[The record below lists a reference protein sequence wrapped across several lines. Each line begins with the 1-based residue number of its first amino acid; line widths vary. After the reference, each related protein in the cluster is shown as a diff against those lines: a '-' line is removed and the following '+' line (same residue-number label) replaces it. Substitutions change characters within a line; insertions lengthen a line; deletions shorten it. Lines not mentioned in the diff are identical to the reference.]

1 MQYVPS
7 KRFLSRLALSDHAPL
22 LISLVVGLFTA
33 LAVYLFRAGIE
44 FFHEVFVVQ
53 LSQNVIGGVLASLG
67 ITPALAAVPALA
79 LAGACVG
86 LIMHR
91 LVGQEKHHGGAGVI
105 ESVAISGGRLPY
117 WRMPYKG
124 FASAI
129 SIGAGA
135 SVGAEDPSVQIGSN
149 IGSFLGQKLHLG
161 EEHIRLLVTAGA
173 ASAISAAFNAPIAG
187 VFFALELILG
197 EFTSRAFGVVVL
209 SSVISSGFTRALRG
223 ENPIFTGITPF
234 SLGSPLHL
242 AFYALLGLALGLC
255 AALALRFLF
264 WQFHHLHHIRLP
276 RVQKTMLAGAC
287 VGLVGA
293 WFPMIMGSGEPFMHD
308 LLTGQI
314 EMTAGALLLVGVVK
328 LVMTGI
334 SYEGGFVGGVFAPS
348 LFIGA
353 VAGSAYGQAL
363 APLLGAGSVQ
373 SFAVAG
379 MAGMLAGVMR
389 IPITAVM
396 IVFEITGDYGVIL
409 PVMLTAVTCTFVAD
423 WIGPQGFY
431 TLNLLRHG
439 IHLRQG
445 RDIDLMQTM
454 TAREAMQSP
463 APTISC
469 NATLTELRDA
479 FRTQHTRALC
489 VLDDA
494 GQFCGIVTLGDL
506 QQAFERAL
514 ANPGMQ
520 TGTMRVIDI
529 CTRQVITTA
538 PHETLWAAIRQMGQH
553 DIGRLPVLNPAN
565 GQLVGILR
573 RQDIMQAYN
582 VAMARRLQAQ
592 HAAEQARLQTLTGA
606 HVLEYHVNPQC
617 PLRERAICDLGLP
630 AESIIASIQRKG
642 KLVVPHGS
650 TRLLPGDLVTIV
662 TDPQAELILNQMFG
676 AR

>member
-7 KRFLSRLALSDHAPL
+7 KRFLSRFALRENAPL

-44 FFHEVFVVQ
+44 FFHEVLVVQ
-53 LSQNVIGGVLASLG
+53 LGQHIIGAGLVGLG
-67 ITPALAAVPALA
+67 IHPGLAAVAVLA
-79 LAGACVG
+79 LAGLCVG
-86 LIMHR
+86 FIMHR
-91 LVGQEKHHGGAGVI
+91 LVGQEKYHGGAGVI
-105 ESVAISGGRLPY
+105 ESVAVSGGRLPY

-124 FASAI
+124 FASAL

-209 SSVISSGFTRALRG
+209 SSVISSGVTRALRG
-223 ENPIFTGITPF
+223 ENPIFAGIAPF
-234 SLGSPLHL
+234 TLDSPLHL
-242 AFYALLGLALGLC
+242 VFYALLGVGLGL
-255 AALALRFLF
+255 AASLALRFLF
-264 WQFHHLHHIRLP
+264 WQFHQLHHIRLP
-276 RVQKTMLAGAC
+276 RMQKTALAGVC
-287 VGLVGA
+287 VGLVGVP
-293 WFPMIMGSGEPFMHD
+293 FPMILGSGEAFMHD
-308 LLTGQI
+308 LLTGHV
-314 EMTAGALLLVGVVK
+314 ELAAGTLLLVAVVK
-328 LVMTGI
+328 LVVTGI

-353 VAGSAYGQAL
+353 VVGSAYGQAL
-363 APLLGAGSVQ
+363 TPLLGAGSVQ

-379 MAGMLAGVMR
+379 MAGMLAGFMR
-389 IPITAVM
+389 IPMTAVM

-409 PVMLTAVTCTFVAD
+409 PVMLTAVTCTFLAD

-454 TAREAMQSP
+454 TVREAMQSP
-463 APTISC
+463 APTIAHD
-469 NATLTELRDA
+469 ATLVALRDT
-479 FRTQHTRALC
+479 FRAQHARALC

-494 GQFCGIVTLGDL
+494 GEFCGIVTLGDL
-506 QQAFERAL
+506 QQAFEKAL
-514 ANPGMQ
+514 SAPGIQ
-520 TGTMRVIDI
+520 PGTLRVSDI

-538 PHETLWAAIRQMGQH
+538 PHETLWTVIRQMGQH
-553 DIGRLPVLNPAN
+553 DIGRLPVINPAN
-565 GQLVGILR
+565 GQLMGILR
-573 RQDIMQAYN
+573 RQDIMEAYN
-582 VAMARRLQAQ
+582 VAMARRLQKQHIAQ
-592 HAAEQARLQTLTGA
+592 QARLQTLTGV
-606 HVLEYHVNPQC
+606 HVLEYHIGPQC

-650 TRLLPGDLVTIV
+650 TRLLQGDLVTIV
-662 TDPQAELILNQMFG
+662 ADPQAELILNEMFR